1 MNLSAIAYHTNTC
14 YNRNRMR
21 GHTLDWSNQ
30 PRVFKEYN
38 QINAISLPEIEKVP
52 DADLWDLYLS
62 KRAKLPDHRLDL
74 NQLSQILFISYSITS
89 KRNYPGQ
96 TFFYRS
102 VASAGALY
110 PAEIYIFAFD
120 IENLQPGLYHYG
132 IKDRLLTPLR
142 SANDSAILASMS
154 DSLETKSSSVVFII
168 SGIFFRS
175 AWKYRDRAYRY
186 ILLDAG
192 HLTENLAL
200 ALKAAG
206 FPPTVDY
213 DFDDENLGRL
223 IGFDGQKEFSLA
235 SVNVGGR
242 SSITQK
248 KMTKLSP
255 LSPSIIAASSVSPVE
270 TIFEDIIDIHRSGI
284 NLTKKYVK
292 HPDMVSNLGLN
303 PPKWISISQ
312 NKVTVK
318 RSAYSKTVLRRRSK
332 RNFINQELKKSS
344 FLQLFD
350 IIFTAREEN
359 FPQSKRY
366 VGTIVIGF
374 LAGNIEALAPGFYIT
389 DTVNRTI
396 GYVDSEPTIAKMTS
410 ACLDQQWL
418 RFASVHFLFMSNL
431 NTIDRLWGAR
441 GYRYAMMAAGRAGHA
456 IYLGATALGLG
467 CCGIGAF
474 YDNEAKNILGL
485 NQESYLLY
493 LLAVGKVKEV

>member
-1 MNLSAIAYHTNTC
+1 
-14 YNRNRMR
+14 
-21 GHTLDWSNQ
+21 
-30 PRVFKEYN
+30 
-38 QINAISLPEIEKVP
+38 
-52 DADLWDLYLS
+52 
-62 KRAKLPDHRLDL
+62 
-74 NQLSQILFISYSITS
+74 
-89 KRNYPGQ
+89 
-96 TFFYRS
+96 
-102 VASAGALY
+102 
-110 PAEIYIFAFD
+110 
-120 IENLQPGLYHYG
+120 
-132 IKDRLLTPLR
+132 
-142 SANDSAILASMS
+142 
-154 DSLETKSSSVVFII
+154 
-168 SGIFFRS
+168 
-175 AWKYRDRAYRY
+175 
-186 ILLDAG
+186 
-192 HLTENLAL
+192 
-200 ALKAAG
+200 
-206 FPPTVDY
+206 
-213 DFDDENLGRL
+213 
-223 IGFDGQKEFSLA
+223 
-235 SVNVGGR
+235 
-242 SSITQK
+242 
-248 KMTKLSP
+248 
-255 LSPSIIAASSVSPVE
+255 
-270 TIFEDIIDIHRSGI
+270 
-284 NLTKKYVK
+284 